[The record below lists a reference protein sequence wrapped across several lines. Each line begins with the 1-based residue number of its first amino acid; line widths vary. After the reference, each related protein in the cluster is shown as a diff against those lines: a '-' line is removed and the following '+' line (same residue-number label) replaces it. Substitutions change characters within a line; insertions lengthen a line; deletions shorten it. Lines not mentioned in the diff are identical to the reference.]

1 MDDAFP
7 PPLTPAE
14 AAEFRRRQRGKNLV
28 LLIILVAV
36 AGLFYA
42 IAIVKFK
49 VS

>member
-1 MDDAFP
+1 MDDDFP